1 MTLPKPSIVHPAGA
15 VTQSPLRLYSKRVML
30 RPLIAQDF
38 EAFSEVRIRNSSW
51 LTKWEPLV
59 PRNTTDPAHSR
70 EAFANRCTVRDRD
83 RQLGSSYTFGMFVN
97 GSLAGE
103 VNLNNVVR
111 GALQCA
117 TIGYWIDEARAGNS
131 YTAEA
136 VVLISKF
143 AFEQLKLHR
152 VEICIIPRNAN
163 SRRVMEKISFR
174 EEGLAERFLE
184 INGVW
189 EDHVRYGFTYEEW
202 LERKDELG
210 ANWLER

>member
-1 MTLPKPSIVHPAGA
+1 MTLPKPSMVHPAGA

-38 EAFSEVRIRNSSW
+38 EAFSEVRIRNAQW

-59 PRNTTDPAHSR
+59 PYNTADPAQNR
-70 EAFANRCTVRDRD
+70 ETFANRCTVRDRD

-131 YTAEA
+131 YIAEA
-136 VVLISKF
+136 VMLISKF

-152 VEICIIPRNAN
+152 VEICIIPRNTN
-163 SRRVMEKISFR
+163 SRRVMEKLQLR
-174 EEGLAERFLE
+174 DEGLAERYLE

-189 EDHVRYGFTYEEW
+189 EDHVRYGFTTEEWAERKDVLTAQW
-202 LERKDELG
+202 LER
-210 ANWLER
+210 

>member
-38 EAFSEVRIRNSSW
+38 EAFSEVRIRNACW

-59 PRNTTDPAHSR
+59 PRNTTDPAHNR
-70 EAFANRCTVRDRD
+70 ESFANRCTVRDRD

-117 TIGYWIDEARAGNS
+117 TIGYWIDEARAGNG

>member
-38 EAFSEVRIRNSSW
+38 EAFSEVRIRNANW

-59 PRNTTDPAHSR
+59 PRNTTDPAHNR
-70 EAFANRCTVRDRD
+70 ESFANRCTVRDRD

-117 TIGYWIDEARAGNS
+117 TIGYWIDEARAGNG

-163 SRRVMEKISFR
+163 SRRVMEKIGLR

-189 EDHVRYGFTYEEW
+189 EDHVRYGFTHEEW
-202 LERKDELG
+202 LMRKVELG
-210 ANWLER
+210 AQWLER

>member
-1 MTLPKPSIVHPAGA
+1 MTIPQSSIVHPAGA
-15 VTQSPLRLYSKRVML
+15 VTQSPLRLHAKRVML

-38 EAFSEVRIRNSSW
+38 EAFSEIRIRNASW

-59 PRNTTDPAHSR
+59 LRNTTDPSHDR
-70 EAFANRCTVRDRD
+70 EAFAHRCTVRDRD
-83 RQLGSSYTFGMFVN
+83 RQMGISYTFGMFVN

-131 YTAEA
+131 YTSEA

-152 VEICIIPRNAN
+152 VEICIIPRNTN
-163 SRRVMEKISFR
+163 SRRVMEKIGLR

-189 EDHVRYGFTYEEW
+189 EDHMRYGLTYEEW
-202 LERKDELG
+202 LARKDGLS
-210 ANWLER
+210 ASWLER

>member
-38 EAFSEVRIRNSSW
+38 EVFSEVRIRNASW

-83 RQLGSSYTFGMFVN
+83 RQMGSSYTFGMFVN

-131 YTAEA
+131 YTSEA
-136 VVLISKF
+136 VVLISS
-143 AFEQLKLHR
+143 LLSS
-152 VEICIIPRNAN
+152 N
-163 SRRVMEKISFR
+163 
-174 EEGLAERFLE
+174 
-184 INGVW
+184 
-189 EDHVRYGFTYEEW
+189 
-202 LERKDELG
+202 
-210 ANWLER
+210 